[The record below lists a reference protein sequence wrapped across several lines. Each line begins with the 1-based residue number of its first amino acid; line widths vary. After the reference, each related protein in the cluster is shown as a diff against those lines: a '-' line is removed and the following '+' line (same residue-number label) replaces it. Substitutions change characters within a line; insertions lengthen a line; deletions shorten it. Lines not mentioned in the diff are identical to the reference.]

1 MAKRKIKALDFEI
14 RLSDKDGEDFIC
26 VTDIAKFNSSE
37 PGQVVRNYFRNK
49 GNIDFLGAWE
59 KLHNENF
66 NYVEFDVIRA
76 EVGSASFTMSAKE
89 WAERTGAVGIT
100 ATAGRFGGTFAHSD
114 IAMQFTTWLSPE
126 FYLYVL
132 KDYQRLK
139 EEEQKSI
146 EWNIR
151 RLISKANFRIHTEA
165 VRQNIVPLM
174 DWNTGREAMHQAS
187 EADVLNLALFGMTA
201 RQFKEINP
209 KAKGNLRDNATALQ
223 LLVLASLEVSNAEL
237 IEQGLPKP
245 ERIMRL
251 NKKAQE
257 RMLLLVDSASG
268 QELVKHLEPT
278 TAVKQLGV
286 NQDEE

>member
-1 MAKRKIKALDFEI
+1 MVKRNIKALELEI
-14 RLSDKDGEDFIC
+14 RLTETGGEDFIC
-26 VTDIAKFNSSE
+26 VTDIAKFNSNE
-37 PGQVVRNYFRNK
+37 PGQVVRNYIRNK

-59 KLHNENF
+59 KLHNEHF

-76 EVGSASFTMSAKE
+76 EVGSANFTMSAKE
-89 WAERTGAVGIT
+89 WVERTGAIGIV
-100 ATAGRFGGTFAHSD
+100 ATAGRYGGTFAHSD

-139 EEEQKSI
+139 EEEQKAI

-165 VRQNIVPLM
+165 VRQNIVPLI
-174 DWNTGREAMHQAS
+174 DWNTRREAIYQAS
-187 EADVLNLALFGMTA
+187 ESDVLNLALFGMTA

-209 KAKGNLRDNATALQ
+209 KAKGNLRDNASALQ
-223 LLVLASLEVSNAEL
+223 LLVMASLEVSNAEL
-237 IEQGLPKP
+237 IEQGLSKE
-245 ERIMRL
+245 ERVARL

-257 RMLLLVDSASG
+257 RMLLLLDTASG
-268 QELVKHLEPT
+268 QELVKHLD
-278 TAVKQLGV
+278 TAGGNKQLAKA
-286 NQDEE
+286 EEEE

>member
-1 MAKRKIKALDFEI
+1 M
-14 RLSDKDGEDFIC
+14 
-26 VTDIAKFNSSE
+26 
-37 PGQVVRNYFRNK
+37 
-49 GNIDFLGAWE
+49 
-59 KLHNENF
+59 
-66 NYVEFDVIRA
+66 
-76 EVGSASFTMSAKE
+76 
-89 WAERTGAVGIT
+89 
-100 ATAGRFGGTFAHSD
+100 
-114 IAMQFTTWLSPE
+114 
-126 FYLYVL
+126 
-132 KDYQRLK
+132 
-139 EEEQKSI
+139 
-146 EWNIR
+146 
-151 RLISKANFRIHTEA
+151 
-165 VRQNIVPLM
+165 RQNIVPLM

-201 RQFKEINP
+201 RQFKESNP

-278 TAVKQLGV
+278 AAVKRLGTA
-286 NQDEE
+286 QEEE